1 MNEMNKFK
9 TIDGGVCAAQGFKAS
24 GVYAGIKK
32 SVAPD
37 GNESPVDN
45 KKNDLALVVSDV
57 MCNAA
62 AVYTQNK
69 VKGAPILVTKKNLAA
84 TGGKAKAVIVNSK
97 NANTCNADG
106 EEKAEKMCQL
116 TADAL
121 NIKPEEV
128 IVASTGVIGQILPI
142 EPIEKAMP
150 KLILGLCVCGNEDA
164 ATAIMTTD
172 TVKKEIA
179 VEFEIDGKTCHLGG
193 MAKGSGM
200 IHPNMA
206 TTLNFITT
214 DCAVSTEMLQKALR
228 EVVKITYNC
237 LSVDGDQSTND
248 MVALMANGLASNAE
262 ISAEGEAYE
271 TFKSALYQV
280 MANLTRMLAK
290 DGEGA
295 TRLVTCV
302 CSSAPDLDTA
312 IIIAKSVIR
321 SPLVKC
327 AMYGADAN
335 CGRIMCAMGY
345 AETDCDVTKADVY
358 YISKAGKILVCE
370 NGFGLKFDEEK
381 AKEILS
387 DDEIE
392 IYIELHQGDSC
403 ATAWGCDLTYDYVKI
418 NGDYRS

>member
-1 MNEMNKFK
+1 MENFNIIE
-9 TIDGGVCAAQGFKAS
+9 GGVCAAKGFKAS
-24 GVYAGIKK
+24 GLYCGIKEN
-32 SVAPD
+32 PT
-37 GNESPVDN
+37 
-45 KKNDLALVVSDV
+45 KKNDICLIVSDV

-62 AVYTQNK
+62 GVYTSNK
-69 VKGAPILVTKKNLAA
+69 VKGAPVIVTKNNLAKS
-84 TGGKAKAVIVNSK
+84 GGKAKAVIANSK

-106 EEKAEKMCQL
+106 EEKAMEMCKL

-121 NIKPEEV
+121 GIAPEEV

-142 EPIEKAMP
+142 EPIREAVPQLVEK
-150 KLILGLCVCGNEDA
+150 LSYTGNLEA

-172 TVKKEIA
+172 TVKKEYA
-179 VEFEIDGKTCHLGG
+179 VEFEIGGKVCKMGG

-214 DCAVSTEMLQKALR
+214 DCAISAELLQKALS
-228 EVVKITYNC
+228 EIVKVTYNC

-248 MVALMANGLASNAE
+248 TCMLMSSGLAENAE
-262 ISAEGEAYE
+262 ITAENADFD
-271 TFKSALYQV
+271 TFKAALYQV

-295 TRLVTCV
+295 TKLLTCI

-312 IIIAKSVIR
+312 IIVAKSVIR
-321 SPLVKC
+321 SPLFKC
-327 AMYGADAN
+327 AMFGSDAN
-335 CGRIMCAMGY
+335 WGRVLCAIGY
-345 AETDCDVTKADVY
+345 AEADFDIDKVDVDLG
-358 YISKAGKILVCE
+358 SKAGRIAVCRNGAGVEFSEDEAKVILTE
-370 NGFGLKFDEEK
+370 
-381 AKEILS
+381 
-387 DDEIE
+387 DEIE
-392 IYIELHQGDSC
+392 IYIELNQGDAQ